1 MRSDL
6 DTINHANNEALISES
21 GPAAKILVALI
32 NKATSIQSGTVQKY
46 VDWVKSKN
54 PSATPAELQVILDKH
69 FMRVISGTGAGAGS
83 MAAVP
88 GVGFITGA
96 AAVGAESLLFVDAAA
111 LYALSSAHLR
121 GADIRDPERRKAVVL
136 MAIVGS
142 AGSALVD
149 ATVGRESTVALVS
162 RMTPTSLSTVNK
174 RLMKVALKKVSK
186 SARWA
191 FIGKLMPLGIGA
203 VVGFAANR
211 KIGRT
216 VIEHVAESL
225 GPVS

>member
-1 MRSDL
+1 M
-6 DTINHANNEALISES
+6 
-21 GPAAKILVALI
+21 
-32 NKATSIQSGTVQKY
+32 
-46 VDWVKSKN
+46 
-54 PSATPAELQVILDKH
+54 
-69 FMRVISGTGAGAGS
+69 
-83 MAAVP
+83 
-88 GVGFITGA
+88 
-96 AAVGAESLLFVDAAA
+96 
-111 LYALSSAHLR
+111 SSAHLR